1 MKVNKTF
8 SLSIETVERLK
19 AIAANEK
26 RTFSAVI
33 EIAINEHYK
42 KRKNEKN

>member
-8 SLSIETVERLK
+8 SLSLETVERLK
-19 AIAANEK
+19 AVAAAEK
-26 RTFSAVI
+26 RTLSAII
-33 EIAINEHYK
+33 EIAINDYYK